1 MIIHISTWSLWNMG
15 LFRWTEM
22 VYPGRNRRKTT
33 HEALH
38 QQLSVSLFLVCIEVR
53 QKLTSHRYVEN
64 GSNVKIAL
72 FARVGNS
79 LEVANQKFSKGRSAK
94 LNFKPR
100 SYLSLVSF
108 SCSCKIISFP
118 PIDAELFVSLT
129 QSRHSVEAEEKWILI
144 TFHHNL
150 KKKNRKNHVSD
161 FFEFHFSSYGENS
174 SKIDN
179 FEYKNDHTSK
189 IWELIFNLCQRI
201 SHLSCIFVQFWRKKM
216 LLKIHRNLN
225 NFEYKS
231 SYISEN
237 LEFNFW
243 FDSAVWKIQ
252 IGQFPTSHQT
262 ILTAH

>member
-1 MIIHISTWSLWNMG
+1 MG

-108 SCSCKIISFP
+108 SSSCKIMSFP
-118 PIDAELFVSLT
+118 PTDAELYVSLT
-129 QSRHSVEAEEKWILI
+129 QSRHSVEAEEKWILM

-150 KKKNRKNHVSD
+150 KKKI
-161 FFEFHFSSYGENS
+161 G
-174 SKIDN
+174 KIMFQIFLN
-179 FEYKNDHTSK
+179 F
-189 IWELIFNLCQRI
+189 IFR
-201 SHLSCIFVQFWRKKM
+201 VM
-216 LLKIHRNLN
+216 VKIHRKLTILSTKMVISQKSENWFFICVNTFRIFHVYLS
-225 NFEYKS
+225 NFEEKKCYSKFIETWKILS
-231 SYISEN
+231 TKTAISRKIWN
-237 LEFNFW
+237 LI
-243 FDSAVWKIQ
+243 FDSIQ
-252 IGQFPTSHQT
+252 QCEKSK
-262 ILTAH
+262 